1 MDELLFKAD
10 PLNINA
16 GEVNTVSHI
25 VLHGSIVMVTL
36 SSAIPQV
43 RSSLAETSFLS
54 YLCCAVV

>member
-25 VLHGSIVMVTL
+25 VLAGSIVIMVTL

-43 RSSLAETSFLS
+43 RSSLAEALS
-54 YLCCAVV
+54 HTGVVL